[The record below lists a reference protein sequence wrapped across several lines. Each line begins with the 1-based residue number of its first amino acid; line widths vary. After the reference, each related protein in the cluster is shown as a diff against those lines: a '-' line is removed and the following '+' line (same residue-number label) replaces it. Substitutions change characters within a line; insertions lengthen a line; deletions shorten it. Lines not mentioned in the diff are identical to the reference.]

1 MLEPQEIPTMI
12 RKVLTTRGITR
23 LLGGKA
29 SPLENY
35 LLELTNNNSA
45 ENTISI
51 QYYDFNL
58 SDPANKDRL
67 FNESPV
73 SITSAHSAIAATGTI
88 VYGQQLKNQEAFHY
102 VPPVHIVVVEE
113 KKHFI
118 KILTH

>member
-1 MLEPQEIPTMI
+1 MVKP
-12 RKVLTTRGITR
+12 
-23 LLGGKA
+23 A
-29 SPLENY
+29 PLENY

-88 VYGQQLKNQEAFHY
+88 VLWPTIEEPRSLSL
-102 VPPVHIVVVEE
+102 VPPPVHIVVVEE
-113 KKHFI
+113 KNTLSRF
-118 KILTH
+118 